1 MLDRKET
8 ATVQSK
14 RGIVAGSLKVVLC
27 LHLLVKFVFRSIPLS
42 SPLYCVINFDNVSS
56 VIPSPIHISTDILE
70 LGLGCRVE
78 RAHQPQ
84 QLYLEARNR
93 V

>member
-27 LHLLVKFVFRSIPLS
+27 LHLLVKFVSVQSP